1 MRAHSDFELEFI
13 ECGRQSEYRRRVD
26 AQFVVVPSQVLCEV
40 GLHLSAVGQGS
51 HNLS

>member
-1 MRAHSDFELEFI
+1 LEFL

-26 AQFVVVPSQVLCEV
+26 AQFVVAPSPVLSEV
-40 GLHLSAVGQGS
+40 GLHLSAVAQGS

>member
-1 MRAHSDFELEFI
+1 MT
-13 ECGRQSEYRRRVD
+13 EYRRRVD
-26 AQFVVVPSQVLCEV
+26 AQFVVAPSQVLYEV